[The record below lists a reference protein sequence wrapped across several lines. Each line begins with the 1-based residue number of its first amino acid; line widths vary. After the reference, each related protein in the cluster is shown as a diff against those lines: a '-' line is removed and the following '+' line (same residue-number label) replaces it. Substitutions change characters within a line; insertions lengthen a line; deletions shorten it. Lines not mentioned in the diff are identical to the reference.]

1 MRTHMAL
8 LYKLI
13 IVLSTPLPCSVIALP
28 HCRPI
33 LLDND
38 DRRGGG
44 AVTKDIGCHRV
55 EGVGTW
61 RKIIVG
67 MPDNAARKIRTGGA
81 GAAHGANK
89 NVVTVDLN
97 RAQPYVARRLH
108 LDFCQVSKGCVIQWS
123 SNRNSRIRNGDTNP
137 CRGSAVAGCVTG
149 DSGEGMQ
156 PVGGCRGVP
165 RESVGRDRYLGP
177 EVHAVEL
184 ELQAGDAHVIGG
196 IRGHRDRAGNCRPC
210 GRRGHGNGRRRGVVE
225 DRHADHYGSGGGS
238 GGLPRPPCEGVGARG
253 GPGGGPRKRGRGRPK
268 PWAPAS
274 PRRV

>member
-1 MRTHMAL
+1 MAL

-13 IVLSTPLPCSVIALP
+13 IVLSKPLPCSVIALP

-61 RKIIVG
+61 RKIIIG

-89 NVVTVDLN
+89 NVVTVDLK
-97 RAQPYVARRLH
+97 RAQAYVACRLH
-108 LDFCQVSKGCVIQWS
+108 LDFCQVSKGCAIQWS

-149 DSGEGMQ
+149 
-156 PVGGCRGVP
+156 
-165 RESVGRDRYLGP
+165 
-177 EVHAVEL
+177 
-184 ELQAGDAHVIGG
+184 
-196 IRGHRDRAGNCRPC
+196 HR
-210 GRRGHGNGRRRGVVE
+210 
-225 DRHADHYGSGGGS
+225 
-238 GGLPRPPCEGVGARG
+238 CEGVGPVDGRGG
-253 GPGGGPRKRGRGRPK
+253 GPGDSVRGRQNLG
-268 PWAPAS
+268 AE
-274 PRRV
+274 VHTIEL

>member
-1 MRTHMAL
+1 MAL
-8 LYKLI
+8 VYKLI
-13 IVLSTPLPCSVIALP
+13 IVLSKPLPCSVIALP

-61 RKIIVG
+61 RKIIIG

-89 NVVTVDLN
+89 NVVTVDLK
-97 RAQPYVARRLH
+97 RAQAYVACRLH
-108 LDFCQVSKGCVIQWS
+108 LDFCQVSKGCAIQWS

-156 PVGGCRGVP
+156 PVGSCRGVP
-165 RESVGRDRYLGP
+165 RESVRRDRYLGP
-177 EVHAVEL
+177 EVDAIEL
-184 ELQAGDAHVIGG
+184 ELDADDAHVIGG
-196 IRGHRDRAGNCRPC
+196 IRGHRDRAGNGRPC
-210 GRRGHGNGRRRGVVE
+210 
-225 DRHADHYGSGGGS
+225 
-238 GGLPRPPCEGVGARG
+238 
-253 GPGGGPRKRGRGRPK
+253 
-268 PWAPAS
+268 
-274 PRRV
+274 